1 MDGSSGRHLVD
12 GEDAL
17 LSEAPAKDADGEDV
31 SPAEEAGGAP
41 GGAGPEGGWYS
52 AT

>member
-1 MDGSSGRHLVD
+1 MDGEEAVLSEEEALPAG
-12 GEDAL
+12 GEDG
-17 LSEAPAKDADGEDV
+17 GEDV